1 MKKIGFVLLA
11 LLLAVACK
19 KNANFNSNPL
29 AFKDYISG
37 YTSGVI
43 SAHSGIK
50 ILLNEPLSQ
59 EKMDKINDLHLFE
72 ISPKVEGKVV
82 CQSPSQIA
90 FVPNKPLSQN
100 TEYQISFNVKKLYD
114 VPKKELELFNF
125 TVKTL
130 EQAFRVKSGD
140 LQSYNKNL
148 YFLNA
153 ELLANDQISYE
164 TVKDV
169 LKANLNG
176 KKVAVK
182 FQSQGTNNKFV
193 IIFDSIPR
201 IDKEQTL
208 EIKWD
213 TKDVPQENLIPFSF
227 TIPQKGVFK
236 ALNAR
241 TDGANQSFSV
251 NFSDPLEKE
260 QDFTGLISLSNTDTA
275 LKYSVNGN
283 VLKVFREEQKEGDYK
298 VYVSKGIKNIY
309 GDRLEREAT
318 FNIKFLQQK
327 PDIRFLKSG
336 SILPSSQNLKIN
348 FQTINLRAVNVTVYR
363 IFENNIFQFLQDNNL
378 GGGSYIQRVGKPI
391 ARKVLKLNDG
401 ALYPLNEW
409 NTYSLDLASV
419 ITPEPGAIYRVE
431 LGMTK
436 NYSLYACGTKNEE
449 PLDLS
454 FEEKPLNDD
463 DVNYTEYYYDYDEE
477 FYWEE
482 EDEDSPCKDNYY
494 YGKTVGT
501 NVLASDLGVIVK
513 KGQTNSFTIIVNDLL
528 TTKPV
533 DGAVV
538 EVFNYQQQKI
548 QEDKTDSKG
557 MLHLNLSNRA
567 YFVKVKKDKF
577 TTYVKLD
584 DVAPQSVSKYD
595 VDGMRLQKGLN
606 GFIYTERGV
615 WRPGDSIYVGFIL
628 NDFAQKNPE
637 KLPIKLR
644 FTDPYG
650 KVIAERMQTSNPTN
664 QYVFGLKTNA
674 DAPTGNWSVAISAG
688 AAKFSKRI
696 KIETI
701 KPNRLKIEN
710 SLSGKLISGNG
721 ENVRLQ
727 VLWLHGSPAGNTGV
741 NVKAKFYP
749 LETAFKG
756 YEKYVFN
763 NRAYQFES
771 EEMNVYEGQ
780 TDSNGNA
787 NFYFRTN
794 DLEAPGMLKVN
805 FLTQANESGGD
816 FSTDVSTASFSP
828 YSEYVGLRL
837 PETNK
842 YDYYNTQQN
851 HTFDAVVLSENG
863 QPLGNRTVAVTVY
876 KVGWNWWWDASNQN
890 ISTYNSSSSNAI
902 YKTDYLTTD
911 SNGKGRFTLNI
922 PDADWGRYFIMLS
935 DNQSGHKC
943 GTTVYFDWG
952 DWTGKSRGSE
962 GSEAVM
968 LALGTNKKE
977 YNVGEKAKITFP
989 SDKGG
994 RALISVENGNDVLET
1009 YWVETANKETTFE
1022 VPITNKMSPNVY
1034 FYVTL
1039 LQPHNKTLN
1048 DAPIRLYGVVPVKV
1062 VDKNTVLNPVIQMPD
1077 RLTPNQKVSIKV
1089 SEKSGKPMTYTVAIV
1104 EDGLLN
1110 LTRFKTPNP
1119 WNTFFS
1125 KTALGVKT
1133 WDVYDDVIGAYGG
1146 TINQAFSIGGDED
1159 LGGADAQ
1166 KANRFKPFVIFRGPF
1181 ELKKGA
1187 TNAHTVKIPNY
1198 MGSAR
1203 VMVVASDVAANAFG
1217 SAEKKDI
1224 PVVSPLSILGS
1235 LPRKA
1240 VPNEKIVLP
1249 VTVFAMEKQVKNVSL
1264 QVETN
1269 GLFKVVGTHNQQLHF
1284 DSTGE
1289 KMAYFELETTAQT
1302 GIAKVKI
1309 TATSGKE
1316 KSTYEVEM
1324 DVYNPNP
1331 ITYVVQN
1338 AVLQGGQSHNLNI
1351 NLFGEKAKT
1360 VLEVSS
1366 FPGVNLTQR
1375 LGYLISYPHGC
1386 GEQIT
1391 SGAFPQ
1397 LFLGDFVSL
1406 SKEKAD
1412 EVNRNVSAAISKL
1425 HENQLSNGG
1434 FTYWK
1439 GGKYADDWVTS
1450 YIGQFFV
1457 EAEKKGYVLPS
1468 GSKQSWL
1475 NYQNSE
1481 ARQWRYEGK
1490 YQNDF
1495 AQAYRLYTLALA
1507 GNPNIGAMNHL
1518 RELSELTPNAK
1529 RTLAAAYALAGQ
1541 KQTAEK
1547 LFQTTAIDDDAYSY
1561 YGSVLR
1567 NKAMAMETALL
1578 IGRKED
1584 AGRWALEIAEKL
1596 STNDWLSTQTTA
1608 YALYAMAKYVAVNK
1622 SGRSINVS
1630 YTLSGKTE
1638 NLKATEPMLQKTLAA
1653 KGNESL
1659 QVKNNGNQTLYVRL
1673 ITSGVLPVGKELA
1686 MQNGLSLSTTFRDS
1700 NGHTLDVTNLR
1711 QSTQF
1716 VATIEITNL
1725 TGEAVE
1731 NVALTQI
1738 IPSGWEIVNTRFTD
1752 YDEGSSNSNVDYA
1765 DFRDDRANF
1774 YLSLKAKQTKYIKL
1788 KLNAS
1793 YAGKYYLPG
1802 TYAEAMYSNRYNTR
1816 TNGKWVEVMRK

>member
-1 MKKIGFVLLA
+1 MKKLSLVLIA
-11 LLLAVACK
+11 LLLVFSCK
-19 KNANFNSNPL
+19 KNGNFNSNPL

-37 YTSGVI
+37 YTSGMI

-90 FVPNKPLSQN
+90 FVPQKPLAQN
-100 TEYQISFNVKKLYD
+100 TEYRISFNVKKLYD
-114 VPKKELELFNF
+114 VPKKELEQFNF

-153 ELLANDQISYE
+153 ELLANDQIAYE
-164 TVKDV
+164 TVKHI
-169 LKANLNG
+169 LKAQLDG

-193 IIFDSIPR
+193 IVFDSIPR

-208 EIKWD
+208 EIKWE
-213 TKDVPQENLIPFSF
+213 TKDVPKENLLPFSF
-227 TIPQKGVFK
+227 KIPKRGVFS
-236 ALNAR
+236 AISA
-241 TDGANQSFSV
+241 TADGASQAFSI
-251 NFSDPLEKE
+251 NFSDPLDKE
-260 QDFTGLISLSNTDTA
+260 QDFSGLVGLSDTNTA

-283 VLKVFREEQKEGDYK
+283 VLKVFREEQKEGTYR
-298 VYVSKGIKNIY
+298 VSVGQGIKNIY
-309 GDRLEREAT
+309 GDRLDKDT
-318 FNIKFLQQK
+318 YFNIKFLQQK

-336 SILPSSQNLKIN
+336 TILPSSQNLKIN

-363 IFENNIFQFLQDNNL
+363 IFENNIFQFLQDNDL
-378 GGGSYIQRVGKPI
+378 DGGSSIRRVGKPI

-436 NYSLYACGTKNEE
+436 NYSLYTCGAKNEE

-463 DVNYTEYYYDYDEE
+463 DEIYSGYEYGYEDEGYY
-477 FYWEE
+477 WE

-494 YGKTVGT
+494 YGRTVGT

-513 KGQTNSFTIIVNDLL
+513 KGQTNSFTIVVNDLL

-533 DGAVV
+533 EGALV
-538 EVFNYQQQKI
+538 EVFSYQQQKI
-548 QEDKTDSKG
+548 HEGKTDAKG
-557 MLHLNLSNRA
+557 ILHLDLSARA
-567 YFVKVKKDKF
+567 YFAKVKKDSF
-577 TTYVKLD
+577 TTYVKLND
-584 DVAPQSVSKYD
+584 GAPQSVSKYD
-595 VDGMRLQKGLN
+595 VDGVRLQKGLN
-606 GFIYTERGV
+606 GYIYAERGV
-615 WRPGDSIYVGFIL
+615 WRPGDSIYIGFIL
-628 NDFAQKNPE
+628 NDFAQKTPE

-650 KVIAERMQTSNPTN
+650 KVIAERMQSSNPTN

-674 DAPTGNWSVAISAG
+674 DAPTGNWNVSITAG

-710 SLSGKLISGNG
+710 SLNGKLISANG
-721 ENVRLQ
+721 DNARLQ
-727 VLWLHGSPAGNTGV
+727 VLWLHGSPAGNTDV
-741 NVKAKFYP
+741 IVKAKLYP
-749 LETAFKG
+749 METAFKG
-756 YEKYVFN
+756 YEKYVFS

-771 EEMNVYEGQ
+771 EELSVYEGR
-780 TDSNGNA
+780 TDGNGNA
-787 NFYFRTN
+787 SFYFKARE
-794 DLEAPGMLKVN
+794 LQAPGMLKVN

-816 FSTDVSTASFSP
+816 FSTDVATASFSP
-828 YSEYVGLRL
+828 YNEYVGLRL

-851 HTFDAVVLSENG
+851 HTFDAVVVSEDGKPLSHKD
-863 QPLGNRTVAVTVY
+863 VSVTVY

-902 YKTDYLTTD
+902 YKTQNLTTD
-911 SNGKGRFTLNI
+911 GSGKARFTLNI
-922 PDADWGRYFIMLS
+922 PDSDWGRYFIMLT
-935 DNQSGHKC
+935 DDESGHKC

-1009 YWVETANKETTFE
+1009 HWVETSNKETTFE

-1039 LQPHNKTLN
+1039 LQPHNKTMN

-1062 VDKNTVLNPVIQMPD
+1062 VDKNTILNPIIQMPD
-1077 RLTPNQKVSIKV
+1077 RLTPNQKVNIKV
-1089 SEKSGKPMTYTVAIV
+1089 SEKSGKPMTYTLAIV

-1110 LTRFKTPNP
+1110 LTRFKTPNA

-1181 ELKKGA
+1181 ELKKGSGN
-1187 TNAHTVKIPNY
+1187 THTVKIPNY

-1203 VMVVASDVAANAFG
+1203 VMVVASDVKSNAYG

-1269 GLFKVVGTHNQQLHF
+1269 GLFKVVGTRNQQLHF
-1284 DSTGE
+1284 EKTGE
-1289 KMAYFELETTAQT
+1289 QMAYFELETTSQT
-1302 GIAKVKI
+1302 GIGKVKI
-1309 TATSGKE
+1309 IATSGNE

-1331 ITYVVQN
+1331 VTYVVQN
-1338 AVLQGGQSHNLNI
+1338 AVLQGGQSQNLNI
-1351 NLFGEKAKT
+1351 NLFGEKSKT

-1375 LGYLISYPHGC
+1375 LGYLIAYPHGC
-1386 GEQIT
+1386 GEQLT

-1397 LFLGDFVSL
+1397 LFLGDFVTL

-1412 EVNRNVSAAISKL
+1412 EVNRNVSAAINKL
-1425 HENQLSNGG
+1425 YENQLSNGG

-1450 YIGQFFV
+1450 YIGQFFI

-1468 GSKQSWL
+1468 GSKQRWL
-1475 NYQNSE
+1475 DYQNSE

-1490 YQNDF
+1490 YENDF
-1495 AQAYRLYTLALA
+1495 PQAYRLYTLALA
-1507 GNPNIGAMNHL
+1507 GSPNIGAMNRL
-1518 RELSELTPNAK
+1518 RELGDLTPKAK

-1547 LFQTTAIDDDAYSY
+1547 LFQSTAIEDDADSY

-1567 NKAMAMETALL
+1567 NKAMALETALL

-1608 YALYAMAKYVAVNK
+1608 YSLYAMAKYVEKNK
-1622 SGRSINVS
+1622 SGRNITATYV
-1630 YTLSGKTE
+1630 LGGKTE
-1638 NLKATEPMLQKTLAA
+1638 SLKSTEPMLQKTLAT
-1653 KGNESL
+1653 KGNETL

-1673 ITSGVLPVGKELA
+1673 ITSGVLAVGKELA
-1686 MQNGLSLSTTFRDS
+1686 MQNGLSLSTTYRDDKGQS
-1700 NGHTLDVTNLR
+1700 IDISSLR

-1725 TGEAVE
+1725 TGESVE

-1738 IPSGWEIVNTRFTD
+1738 IPSGWEIINTRFTD
-1752 YDEGSSNSNVDYA
+1752 YDEGGGNGNIDYA

-1793 YAGKYYLPG
+1793 YAGHYYLPG
-1802 TYAEAMYSNRYNTR
+1802 TYAEAMYSSRYNTR
-1816 TNGKWVEVMRK
+1816 TNGRWVEVMRK